1 MKKLLFA
8 GTENSETTDIVL
20 AMFRV
25 FTGLSLAMAHG
36 IKKVPPS
43 DGFIRG
49 TNEMGF
55 PFPEFFAYGAGI
67 AEFAG
72 GLLLAIGLLTRPAAF
87 FVAIT
92 MFVAAFIKHGDDPFG
107 TAEKAFIYFAIALV
121 YVILGSG
128 RYSLDSLVRKRLKF

>member
-1 MKKLLFA
+1 MKKLLFS
-8 GTENSETTDIVL
+8 GTENKVVTDMVL

-25 FTGLSLAMAHG
+25 FIGLSLAMAHG

-43 DGFIRG
+43 EGFIKG
-49 TNEMGF
+49 TGEMGF
-55 PFPEFFAYGAGI
+55 PLPEFFGHAAGI

-72 GLLLAIGLLTRPAAF
+72 ALLLAIGFSTRPAAF

-92 MFVAAFIKHGDDPFG
+92 MFVAAFIKHADDPFG
-107 TAEKAFIYFAIALV
+107 TAEKAYIYFAIALV